1 MHYFPFLPLYFYV
14 RKKLSCHY
22 KFKRDKMMSNQ
33 KEIFDLARKRA
44 ATNNLPYA
52 GALTPQEAFQILSAD
67 NKALLIDVRT
77 KAELEL
83 VGRVPNALN
92 VEWAFYPGMVAN
104 TQFAEQLKAELDNR
118 GFEKNSVLVFL
129 CRTGGRSSNAA
140 AVAAAMGY
148 TQAYN
153 TLEGFEGEA
162 NAEKQRTLINGW
174 KHAGLP
180 WTN

>member
-1 MHYFPFLPLYFYV
+1 
-14 RKKLSCHY
+14 
-22 KFKRDKMMSNQ
+22 MMTNL
-33 KEIFDLARKRA
+33 KEILIEAQKRA
-44 ATNNLPYA
+44 VINHLPYA
-52 GALTPQEAFQILSAD
+52 GAMTPMEAYQVLTAD

-83 VGRVPNALN
+83 VGRIPQALN

-104 TQFAEQLKAELDNR
+104 EHFAQELKAELDKR
-118 GFEKNSVLVFL
+118 QVDKDAVLIFL
-129 CRTGGRSSNAA
+129 CRTGGRSNNAA
-140 AVAAAMGY
+140 TVAASLGY

-162 NAEKQRTLINGW
+162 NADKQRTLINGW